1 MENKFIG
8 NCPRC
13 NNKLIATRLA
23 CNKCEL
29 ELTGDFELSKFDYL
43 SSQDLDFV
51 ISFLKYQGNI
61 KALQEEKK
69 MSYPAVK
76 KKLGDI
82 LINLGIEAYK
92 EEKEV
97 DSEMADL
104 KYLPIEANDSLVIK
118 KIKQKLNEC
127 EGKTSVPLFTGK
139 PCEIWYDNN
148 GKGLVSPKIP
158 VANHLTWEVFNA
170 AVEVVMKNGG
180 KAEKGKAQ
188 SGAKLGSDALPL
200 NSVEGYIAN
209 KVHGVE
215 EGKSAFGPGFVV
227 CAILDWA
234 GVCKNER
241 GYLSISP
248 EFLMENDEEH

>member
-8 NCPRC
+8 HCPRC
-13 NNKLIATRLA
+13 SNKLIATRLV
-23 CNKCEL
+23 CDKCEL
-29 ELTGDFELSKFDYL
+29 ELTGNFELSKFDYL
-43 SSQDLDFV
+43 SNEELDF
-51 ISFLKYQGNI
+51 ITLFLKYQGNF
-61 KALQEEKK
+61 KAIQEYKE
-69 MSYPAVK
+69 MSYQAVK

-82 LINLGIEAYK
+82 IINLGIEDYK
-92 EEKEV
+92 EEV
-97 DSEMADL
+97 LEMSDV
-104 KYLPIEANDSLVIK
+104 KILPIEPNDSLVIK
-118 KIKQKLNEC
+118 KIKEKLNAC
-127 EGKTSVPLFTGK
+127 GGNTSVSLFTGK

-158 VANHLTWEVFNA
+158 VANHLTWEVFDA
-170 AVEVVMKNGG
+170 AVEIVMKNGG

-188 SGAKLGSDALPL
+188 SGAKLGSDNLPL
-200 NSVEGYIAN
+200 NSVEGYVAS

-215 EGKSAFGPGFVV
+215 EGKSAFGPAFVI

-248 EFLMENDEEH
+248 EFVLECNENC

>member
-13 NNKLIATRLA
+13 DNKLIATRLA
-23 CNKCEL
+23 CNKCDL
-29 ELTGDFELSKFDYL
+29 ELIGDFELSKFDYL
-43 SSQDLDFV
+43 SNEDLDFIV
-51 ISFLKYQGNI
+51 LFLKYQGNL
-61 KALQEEKK
+61 KALQEDKK

-76 KKLGDI
+76 KKLADI
-82 LINLGIEAYK
+82 LINLGIEEY
-92 EEKEV
+92 EEDKEV
-97 DSEMADL
+97 VSEMSNI
-104 KYLPIEANDSLVIK
+104 KFLPIEASDSLVIK
-118 KIKQKLNEC
+118 KIKEKLNAC

-139 PCEIWYDNN
+139 LCEIWYDNN
-148 GKGLVSPKIP
+148 EKGLVSPKIP
-158 VANHLTWEVFNA
+158 LANHLTWDVFDA
-170 AVEVVMKNGG
+170 AVEVVINNGG

-188 SGAKLGSDALPL
+188 SGAKLGSDKLPL
-200 NSVEGYIAN
+200 NSVEGYIAS

-215 EGKSAFGPGFVV
+215 EGKSAFGPAFVI

-248 EFLMENDEEH
+248 EFLMDNNENC